1 MDLDNAVATWG
12 RHVEAEIDKAIAGRQ
27 EKAAKAKGR
36 GKGARARTLSR
47 EELEFVAERVWSRL
61 VRQKLVWRFAA
72 SGGKS
77 DDLAVGGYYVVEK
90 DVTGTPADK
99 SPWHGARRVIWDD
112 GRVEEYDEDGRL
124 IGG

>member
-12 RHVEAEIDKAIAGRQ
+12 RHVEAEIDKAISARQ
-27 EKAAKAKGR
+27 EKAAKSKSR
-36 GKGARARTLSR
+36 GKGAGRSPSR
-47 EELEFVAERVWSRL
+47 EELEFVAERAWSRL
-61 VRQKLVWRFAA
+61 VRRKLVWRFAA
-72 SGGKS
+72 SDGKS

-90 DVTGTPADK
+90 DITGTPADQ

-124 IGG
+124 IEG